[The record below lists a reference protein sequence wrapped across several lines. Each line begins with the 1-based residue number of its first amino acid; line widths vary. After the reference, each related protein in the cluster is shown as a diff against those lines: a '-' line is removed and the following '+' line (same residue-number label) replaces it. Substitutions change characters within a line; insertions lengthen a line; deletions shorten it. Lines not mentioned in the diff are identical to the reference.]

1 MQKQMKKASGLSKMS
16 LKITKAGKLP
26 ELDVKFDENI
36 LNEHVNKYLMRLHS
50 RLLAA
55 QKASQPA
62 RTLMMRDS
70 ITGKFVQETQGH
82 SQRIEIIYEALVHSQ
97 TYH

>member
-1 MQKQMKKASGLSKMS
+1 MKRAGGLAKMS
-16 LKITKAGKLP
+16 LRIRKAGLLP
-26 ELDVKFDENI
+26 ELDVKFDGEM
-36 LNEHVNKYLMRLHS
+36 LKDHVNKHLMRVHS
-50 RLLAA
+50 AALAA

-70 ITGKFVQETQGH
+70 FTGKFVQETLGH
-82 SQRIEIIYEALVHSQ
+82 SQRIEIIYEAEVHSR

>member
-50 RLLAA
+50 RLLAV

-82 SQRIEIIYEALVHSQ
+82 
-97 TYH
+97 